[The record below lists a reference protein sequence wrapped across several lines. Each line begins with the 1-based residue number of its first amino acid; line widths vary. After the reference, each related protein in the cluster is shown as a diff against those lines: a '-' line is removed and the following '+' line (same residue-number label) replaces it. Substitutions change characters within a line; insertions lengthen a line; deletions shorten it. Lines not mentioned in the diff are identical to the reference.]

1 MNDWTK
7 ELVKKVFSYFAT
19 ANLSNQEK
27 VDDDQEKTENFY
39 HAFVLGLIVDLKQY
53 EISSNGDSGY
63 GRYDV
68 MLFPKN
74 PSDHGI
80 VIEFKTHRPKK

>member
-1 MNDWTK
+1 M
-7 ELVKKVFSYFAT
+7 
-19 ANLSNQEK
+19 
-27 VDDDQEKTENFY
+27 
-39 HAFVLGLIVDLKQY
+39 VDLKQY